1 MDTIP
6 GADTLGFGFDV
17 TKRYHESSTT
27 EQIFKE
33 GTPDARTMTL
43 GTTTYSV
50 PQNIGTEPLKKS
62 EGSSRVFSTRQQ
74 VQDHFSGKAG
84 ITGSG
89 FGFKGHFDMSYSH
102 LAKSDKSYYYALVE
116 ATEQSYNLKL
126 KEQGESWLTPQFAGD
141 LAKLPDSYTAATQ
154 KKFFTFFSKYGTHY
168 VHQVKLGGS
177 LYYYVAIEKSTTLDE
192 SKVQTNLDLEYKGL
206 FGKVKADASAAW
218 EKVDKTWANSR
229 TVSLSTQGGDNELDG
244 LAPSY
249 KEWKG
254 EGFSKWSNSLINKP
268 GLAGFN
274 LRPISALVST
284 TDENKSD
291 AVKAALVDYLK
302 GGLIVRADRDFNPQS
317 ANEQYIAYPTIEG
330 PEGIVRPPTPAP
342 PKTDRDICGMQIVL
356 FDPKTCKSI
365 SNKVYYGT
373 VATVPKMY
381 ADAVAD
387 IRRVPQSDYFTA
399 VSIFGVSPVQ
409 YPSPELAG
417 WLSECGA
424 NLTAWHKYI
433 GATTIANGIVC
444 YTLAGRKGGSLNAK
458 EEFTIDPT
466 REVKKVN
473 STSLLFIREQG
484 LRR

>member
-43 GTTTYSV
+43 GTTTYAV
-50 PQNIGTEPLKKS
+50 PQNIATESIKKS
-62 EGSSRVFSTRQQ
+62 DSMSRVFSTRQQ

-89 FGFKGHFDMSYSH
+89 FGFKGHFDMSYSS
-102 LAKSDKSYYYALVE
+102 LVKTDKSYYYALVE

-126 KEQGESWLTPQFAGD
+126 KQQGKTWLTDEFSAD
-141 LAKLPDSYTAATQ
+141 LARLPETYSESTQ
-154 KKFFTFFSKYGTHY
+154 KKFFSFFSKYGTHY
-168 VHQVKLGGS
+168 VHQVQLGGS
-177 LYYYVAIEKSTTLDE
+177 LYYYVAIEKSTTTSE
-192 SKVQTNLDLEYKGL
+192 SNIEANLNMEYKGL
-206 FGKVKADASAAW
+206 FGKVKTEASAAW
-218 EKVDKTWANSR
+218 EKVEKNYANSR
-229 TVSLSTQGGDNELDG
+229 VVRISTQGGDNELDG
-244 LAPSY
+244 VAPGY

-254 EGFSKWSNSLINKP
+254 DSFSAWAKSLISKP

-274 LRPISALVST
+274 LRPVSALAD
-284 TDENKSD
+284 TDKSD
-291 AVKAALVDYLK
+291 AIKSALVDYLR

-317 ANEQYIAYPTIEG
+317 ASAQYIAYPTIEG
-330 PEGIVRPPTPAP
+330 PQGVVQPPTPAP
-342 PKTDRDICGMQIVL
+342 PRVDRDICGLQIVL
-356 FDPKTCKSI
+356 FDPKTTKPI
-365 SNKVYYGT
+365 FNRAYYGT
-373 VATVPKMY
+373 VATVMDLYPN
-381 ADAVAD
+381 ALAD

-409 YPSPELAG
+409 YPSPEFAG
-417 WLSECGA
+417 WLQECGA

-433 GATTIANGIVC
+433 GATGIANGIVC